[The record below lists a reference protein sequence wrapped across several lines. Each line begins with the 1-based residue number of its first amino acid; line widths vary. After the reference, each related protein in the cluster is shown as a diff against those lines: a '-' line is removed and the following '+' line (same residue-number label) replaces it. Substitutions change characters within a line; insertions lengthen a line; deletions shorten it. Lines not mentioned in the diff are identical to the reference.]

1 MSIDNP
7 HICET
12 RSRKAATQKLGV
24 LILLII
30 GFNFGMKN
38 HVISHQLGGQLTRS
52 NMSRTWIKIGRNLGK
67 CLISHLFSLNSNA

>member
-1 MSIDNP
+1 MSIDKP

-38 HVISHQLGGQLTRS
+38 HVISHQLGGQLARS
-52 NMSRTWIKIGRNLGK
+52 NMSRT
-67 CLISHLFSLNSNA
+67 